1 MDSEFLTFQQFND
14 PALAEDLIDLL
25 VKNNISYLVE
35 EDIMNVAVN
44 PLTAINNELSKVYYV
59 KIHPDD
65 FTKVTQLLKERDDQY
80 VDEVEAD
87 HYLFGFTN
95 EELLEVLEKED
106 EWSSFDY
113 ELAKKILNERGITVD
128 LKKLAALNE
137 SRLEELRQPEKSQTF
152 LVFLGYLFA
161 LLGGVAGIFIG
172 WHFFS
177 HKKTLPNGERLYGYN
192 ETDRKHGKIIF
203 YLAICCFVICVVLK
217 FIITNRQN

>member
-1 MDSEFLTFQQFND
+1 MNSEFLTFQQFND

-25 VKNNISYLVE
+25 IENNINYLVE

-44 PLTAINNELSKVYYV
+44 PLTAINNELSKVYFV

-65 FTKVTQLLKERDDQY
+65 FIKY

-87 HYLFGFTN
+87 HYLFGFSN

-113 ELAKKILNERGITVD
+113 ELAKKILNQRGVTVD
-128 LKKLAALNE
+128 PKKLAALNE
-137 SRLEELRQPEKSQTF
+137 SRLDELRQPEKSQTF
-152 LVFLGYLFA
+152 LIFLGYLFA
-161 LLGGVAGIFIG
+161 LLGGLVGIFIG

-177 HKKTLPNGERLYGYN
+177 HKKTLPNGEQVYGYN
-192 ETDRKHGKIIF
+192 ETDRKHGRIIF
-203 YLAICCFVICVVLK
+203 YLAICCFVIALVLR
-217 FIITNRQN
+217 FIVTSRQY